1 MSNLKEKIK
10 AAQID
15 LIKDLG
21 IDKLEPKQKEKI
33 IMDIGEILQ
42 QRIVMRVVEEL
53 PEDKQDEFQGILE
66 KAQDNPEALDEFIKE
81 NIPGIEDMILEEI
94 GDYKEGALGAIQQA
108 TKQEAEIV
116 NNENQEGPV
125 EESDILKKSED
136 TDLKVDSEENFQGE
150 AKEEINPEIK
160 KEEIETKEVRGAE
173 DDLIQTPPEEASKEI
188 ELKKQENSS
197 VGEEP
202 KSESVVDDQ
211 SEKKSIN
218 FEGESDNEI
227 AEGQESDLNKKELL
241 TESEDQKNQPE
252 VSEIEKEQIK
262 NEAEII
268 EENKIDNDV
277 VKGEELDLSDEL
289 KKMEKNEDE
298 SKE

>member
-1 MSNLKEKIK
+1 
-10 AAQID
+10 
-15 LIKDLG
+15 
-21 IDKLEPKQKEKI
+21 
-33 IMDIGEILQ
+33 
-42 QRIVMRVVEEL
+42 
-53 PEDKQDEFQGILE
+53 
-66 KAQDNPEALDEFIKE
+66 
-81 NIPGIEDMILEEI
+81 
-94 GDYKEGALGAIQQA
+94 
-108 TKQEAEIV
+108 
-116 NNENQEGPV
+116 
-125 EESDILKKSED
+125 
-136 TDLKVDSEENFQGE
+136 VDSEENFQGE

-173 DDLIQTPPEEASKEI
+173 DDLIQTLPEEDLKEI

-202 KSESVVDDQ
+202 KSESVIDDQ
-211 SEKKSIN
+211 LEKNSVDLEAENNNETVKDQ
-218 FEGESDNEI
+218 EGDS
-227 AEGQESDLNKKELL
+227 NKKENSIG
-241 TESEDQKNQPE
+241 TEDQKNQPE